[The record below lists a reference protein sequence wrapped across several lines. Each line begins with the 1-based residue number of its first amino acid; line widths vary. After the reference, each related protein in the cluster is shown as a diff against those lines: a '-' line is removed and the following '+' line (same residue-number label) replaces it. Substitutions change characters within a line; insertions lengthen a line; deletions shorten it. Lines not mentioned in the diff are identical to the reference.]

1 MAKATRKKATRKTAP
16 KSRPK
21 GKATAAKSAKSKT
34 AAKKAAP
41 RRAAAKPG
49 ATKKAA
55 PKVTAKTVKKVAK
68 TAPKTPK
75 AAAETQSKYPALI
88 PYLTVSDANSA
99 LDFYEK
105 AFGAK
110 TRNRMQAEDGI
121 RLMHAET
128 EMNGSVFMLAD
139 DFPEWS
145 GGRTPEKFGG
155 TSVTVHV
162 NLTKPAQVDALV
174 EKAAMHGAKIEMQP
188 TDAMWGDRYA
198 EISDPFGHRWSI
210 GAPLPGK
217 GIPSGE

>member
-21 GKATAAKSAKSKT
+21 GKATTAKSAKSKT
-34 AAKKAAP
+34 ATKAAKPAP
-41 RRAAAKPG
+41 RRAAAP
-49 ATKKAA
+49 KKAA
-55 PKVTAKTVKKVAK
+55 PKTAPKAVKKVAK
-68 TAPKTPK
+68 STPK
-75 AAAETQSKYPALI
+75 AAAAPESRYPALI

-110 TRNRMQAEDGI
+110 TRNRMQAEDGK

-217 GIPSGE
+217 TAPTASDE